1 AAIQLDEKGHY
12 FDYVHAG
19 DCMLFLQY
27 DNGEIRTITY
37 DHVQKLDQIAVRE
50 IINLRNSSDNQDL
63 GMKELMEKVKPIL
76 LTNRNKLNTFE
87 GYGIIDGS
95 KEAMENLEYGRVSTR
110 RVEKILLLS
119 DGLTMPTQDPN

>member
-1 AAIQLDEKGHY
+1 NEFEEIDKKERSSTGLAAIQVEENGHY
-12 FDYVHAG
+12 IDYVHAG

-37 DHVQKLDQIAVRE
+37 DYVQKLDQVRQ

-63 GMKELMEKVKPIL
+63 SMKELMEKVKPIL

-87 GYGIIDGS
+87 G
-95 KEAMENLEYGRVSTR
+95 
-110 RVEKILLLS
+110 
-119 DGLTMPTQDPN
+119 